1 MTFKLFNS
9 ASVYDAETFLV
20 KLIRKTMK
28 KLVAMMVIILFTAGM
43 IFAQEERGGGERPS
57 KTAESGG
64 NVPGGNRPPMN
75 PEEMLKR
82 QNQRLVDELKLNK
95 DQETKV
101 LAINK
106 KYMDKNSGNWEKMR
120 DASDEE
126 RKKFR
131 DEMRKVNEDR
141 NKEIKALLSA
151 DQIKLFDEMQKK
163 REEERKN
170 RQGGGNWGS
179 SGGQRQ

>member
-1 MTFKLFNS
+1 MVVFLLATGMTF
-9 ASVYDAETFLV
+9 
-20 KLIRKTMK
+20 
-28 KLVAMMVIILFTAGM
+28 
-43 IFAQEERGGGERPS
+43 AQDERGGGERPS
-57 KTAESGG
+57 KTGG
-64 NVPGGNRPPMN
+64 QEGHGDKGTRPPMN

-101 LAINK
+101 AAINK

-126 RKKFR
+126 RKAFR
-131 DEMRKVNEDR
+131 EQMRKVNEDR

-151 DQIKLFDEMQKK
+151 DQLKLFDEMQKK
-163 REEERKN
+163 NEEARKN
-170 RQGGGNWGS
+170 GQGRNWGPPP
-179 SGGQRQ
+179 SGQGQ